1 MGLDDHWGQAHI
13 LISAVGKNGL
23 SHGIPLGLAH
33 MASSR
38 EWAGTGL
45 AGQIPAGSHLSI
57 FDRPG
62 LGWRALTF
70 WLVECAKSQGPGE
83 TCG

>member
-33 MASSR
+33 TVSSGDGLVQALLVR
-38 EWAGTGL
+38 SQLALIYPSLTDLGL
-45 AGQIPAGSHLSI
+45 AG
-57 FDRPG
+57 G
-62 LGWRALTF
+62 L
-70 WLVECAKSQGPGE
+70 
-83 TCG
+83 